1 MLMDVIA
8 HGGLYRHW
16 EKTPLPPQELDPMSL
31 LRLAFQSDAPPTEL
45 SSPHAEVINTDRS
58 PTLQGGSNRNL
69 AQLCTSFPGVAVYFP
84 RDNKS

>member
-1 MLMDVIA
+1 MLTDVIA

-16 EKTPLPPQELDPMSL
+16 EKNPLPPQERDPMSL